1 MSENFKEL
9 GGASTKDPTSK
20 QRWRASRFLTK
31 LTSEEELLKI
41 RALEEKKRSKK
52 GSKHVVEYFHFV
64 EDSYSHL
71 SAQVLKKLPERY
83 DVEILCHLVSGPPGD
98 SAPELDM
105 LMKLSRIDAH
115 LVAPEYGLEFPEH
128 PGAPAESLCRFAE
141 EILAAQGHRTFID
154 CAQDIGHALWAGN
167 EGTLRDLARKYGRV
181 CSNDVKDRIA
191 SGNARR
197 SDLKHYLGAMFFY
210 AGEWYWGV
218 DRLYHLEARLA
229 ELGLD
234 KRPNKPLLISRPEIE
249 WGPLKDAGTLT
260 LEFFPTMRSPY
271 VAIIY
276 DRTLRLAKETGVRLV
291 LRPVL
296 PMVMRGL
303 KTTHDKGRY
312 IFWDASREARAAAVP
327 FGNIFDSVGKP
338 VRDCHSLFDWACEL
352 GRERELFGSFLSCV
366 FARRIN
372 TNTQKGMR
380 QVVEMAGL
388 DWKEAKVRI
397 GNLGWEDLLE
407 TNRKALYEAGIWG
420 TPAFRLLNKDGEELV
435 SLWGQDRLWLLSRK
449 IQRYLE
455 SGKNWL

>member
-71 SAQVLKKLPERY
+71 SAQVLKKLLERY

-115 LVAPEYGLEFPEH
+115 LIAPEYGLKFPGYSE
-128 PGAPAESLCRFAE
+128 APAESLFRLAE
-141 EILAAQGHRTFID
+141 EILAAQGNQTFID
-154 CAQDIGHALWAGN
+154 CAQAIGHALWAGD
-167 EGTLRDLARKYGRV
+167 EDTLRDLARKYGQV
-181 CSNDVKDRIA
+181 SSNDVKDRVA

-197 SDLKHYLGAMFFY
+197 SNLKHYLGAMFFY

-234 KRPNKPLLISRPEIE
+234 KRPTKPLVISRPEIE
-249 WGPLKDAGTLT
+249 WGPLKDTGTLT

-276 DRTLRLAKETGVRLV
+276 DRTLRLAKETGVRLA

-303 KTTHDKGRY
+303 KTTYDKGRY
-312 IFWDASREARAAAVP
+312 IFWDASREARAAEVP
-327 FGNIFDSVGKP
+327 FGNIFDSVGEP
-338 VRDCHSLFDWACEL
+338 VRNCHSLFDWACKL

-366 FARRIN
+366 FARGIN

-380 QVVEMAGL
+380 KVVEMAGL

-407 TNRKALYEAGIWG
+407 KNRKALYEAGIWG
-420 TPAFRLLNKDGEELV
+420 TPAFRLLDKDGEELI

-455 SGKNWL
+455 SGKN

>member
-20 QRWRASRFLTK
+20 QRWRASRFLTN
-31 LTSEEELLKI
+31 LTSEEELLRI
-41 RALEEKKRSKK
+41 RALEEKKRRKK

-71 SAQVLKKLPERY
+71 SAQVLKKLLERY

-115 LVAPEYGLEFPEH
+115 LVAPEYGLKFPGH
-128 PGAPAESLCRFAE
+128 PEAPAESLFRLAE
-141 EILAAQGHRTFID
+141 EILAAQGNQTFID
-154 CAQDIGHALWAGN
+154 CAQSIGHALWAGD
-167 EGTLRDLARKYGRV
+167 EDTLKDLARKYGQV
-181 CSNDVKDRIA
+181 SSNDVKDRVA

-197 SDLKHYLGAMFFY
+197 SNLKHYLGAMFFY

-234 KRPNKPLLISRPEIE
+234 KRPTKPLLISRPEIE
-249 WGPLKDAGTLT
+249 WGPLKDTGTLT

-276 DRTLRLAKETGVRLV
+276 DRTLRLAKATGVQLV

-303 KTTHDKGRY
+303 KTTYDKGRY
-312 IFWDASREARAAAVP
+312 IFWDASREARAAEVP
-327 FGNIFDSVGKP
+327 FGNIFDSVGEP
-338 VRDCHSLFDWACEL
+338 VRNCHSLFDWACKL

-366 FARRIN
+366 FARGIN

-380 QVVEMAGL
+380 KVVEMAGL

-407 TNRKALYEAGIWG
+407 KNRKALYEAGIWG
-420 TPAFRLLNKDGEELV
+420 TPAFRLLDKDGEELI

-455 SGKNWL
+455 SGNN